1 MRIKMLKTHLSIIG
15 IDANFGGY
23 SNIDLVERAF
33 YQGSA
38 AKQFNLST
46 GSVKS
51 ELVDASVA
59 RLASSN
65 KINIEDINIIEL
77 SRETDLAFALAQSEI
92 LASENKLVALV
103 GVNLLTS
110 TADQE
115 HTSATISFDESFTDY
130 NQVEGIVSVLIAPS
144 YFATQNGLYTY
155 ANIKGFAAGSDVEN
169 TSSLALEKADITA
182 QQVHLL
188 EVSANADK
196 ALSDIEALGLLK
208 AYQNESGLNTAIS
221 CAKSVTGEGDEFSQ
235 LAGLLKSI
243 ISLQQRYIPAISDWQ
258 NAEPCLQEKYKA
270 SAFYI
275 PTESRP
281 WYPNSDGSAHIAAYS
296 CQTADN
302 YCHVIL
308 EENLLASTSLTTSE
322 RFPVQDIRNNGFI
335 ANSDLSVFLLSAE
348 DEKSLL
354 DKVAS
359 LNSQNSLSLSELAKS
374 CFAQFDAQNQYAV
387 VLLAETHDELN
398 KEISLAEQGIAKAFL
413 DQSDWKTPK
422 GSFFTAKP
430 VGSGENISF
439 MYPGIGATYV
449 GLGRDLFHIF
459 PQIYQPVAALADD
472 ISVTLKDTLL
482 NPRSINRLGFKE
494 LKQKDL
500 ALRGNLA
507 DIAEAGVGY
516 ACVFTKIFE
525 NVFNVKADFA
535 TGYSMGE
542 VSMYAALGCWQQPGL
557 MSARLAASDTFNNRL
572 CGDLLTLRDHWNMPK
587 NSNSDN
593 NELIWET
600 YTIKATVEEFELAS
614 VDEPQVY
621 CTIVN
626 TPDSLLVA
634 GYPPACQKVIKTLGV
649 RAMALNMANA
659 IHSAPAYSEYD
670 DMTVLYTM
678 DVTERIKTKMYS
690 SSCYLPIPQRS
701 KAIATSIAKCLC
713 DRVDFP
719 RLVNTLHKKGAQ
731 VFIEMGPGRSLS
743 SWVDKILDSNTSN
756 INQTNHLSVP
766 VNAKGTSDELTY
778 MRAVAKLISHGVT
791 MDLSHL
797 FHGSIIVEKSE
808 GSL

>member
-1 MRIKMLKTHLSIIG
+1 MLKAHLSIIG
-15 IDANFGGY
+15 LDANFGGY

-33 YQGSA
+33 YQGSV
-38 AKQFNLST
+38 AKQFSLATSAD
-46 GSVKS
+46 KS
-51 ELVDASVA
+51 KLVADSVA
-59 RLASSN
+59 RLASTN
-65 KINIEDINIIEL
+65 NLNIQDINIIEL
-77 SRETDLAFALAQSEI
+77 SQNTDLALALTQSEI
-92 LASENKLVALV
+92 LIAQNKLVALV
-103 GVNLLTS
+103 GVNIFSS
-110 TADQE
+110 TDEDDLKQK
-115 HTSATISFDESFTDY
+115 SATISFDESFISY
-130 NQVEGIVSVLIAPS
+130 NQVEGIVSILIAHS
-144 YFATQNGLYTY
+144 DFARQNALYIY
-155 ANIKGFAAGSDVEN
+155 SNIKSFAVGDNVTQ
-169 TSSLALEKADITA
+169 TSSLALEQANITA
-182 QQVHLL
+182 EQVHLL

-196 ALSDIEALGLLK
+196 TLSDIEQQGLLQT
-208 AYQNESGLNTAIS
+208 YQNDSVLNTALS
-221 CAKSVTGEGDEFSQ
+221 CAKSVTGEGGEFSQ
-235 LAGLLKSI
+235 LAGLLKCI
-243 ISLQQRYIPAISDWQ
+243 ISLQQRYIPAINEWQ
-258 NAEPCLQEKYKA
+258 NANSNVLSLYQT

-296 CQTADN
+296 CQTTDN
-302 YCHVIL
+302 YCQIIL
-308 EENLLASTSLTTSE
+308 EENLLAATSLTTNE

-335 ANSDLSVFLLSAE
+335 ANGDLSIFLLSAD

-354 DKVAS
+354 DKMAS
-359 LNSQNSLSLSELAKS
+359 LNSLTSLSLKELAKS
-374 CFAQFDAQNQYAV
+374 CFAQFDEQEQYAV
-387 VLLAETHDELN
+387 VLLGESLAELN
-398 KEISLAEQGIAKAFL
+398 KEISLAEQGITKAFL
-413 DQSDWKTPK
+413 DDSNWKTPK

-430 VGSGENISF
+430 VGKGENISF

-449 GLGRDLFHIF
+449 GLGRDLFHLF
-459 PQIYQPVAALADD
+459 PQIYQSVAALADD
-472 ISVTLKDTLL
+472 IAVTLKDTLL
-482 NPRSINRLGFKE
+482 NPRSINRLGFKA
-494 LKQKDL
+494 LKQRDL
-500 ALRGNLA
+500 ALRGSLA

-525 NVFNVKADFA
+525 DVFNVKADFA

-542 VSMYAALGCWQQPGL
+542 VSMYAALGCWQQPGI
-557 MSARLAASDTFNNRL
+557 MSARLAASDTFNNKL

-587 NSNSDN
+587 NSDD

-600 YTIKATVEEFELAS
+600 YTIKATVEEFALAS
-614 VDEPQVY
+614 TDEPKVF

-634 GYPPACQKVIKTLGV
+634 GYPPACQKVIKKLGV

-659 IHSAPAYSEYD
+659 IHSAPAYSEYN
-670 DMTVLYTM
+670 DMTQLYTM

-743 SWVDKILDSNTSN
+743 SWVDKILDSKVTNNTKLNSM
-756 INQTNHLSVP
+756 NHLSVP

-778 MRAVAKLISHGVT
+778 MRAVAKLVSHGVI
-791 MDLSHL
+791 MELSHL
-797 FHGSIIVEKSE
+797 FHGSMIVKK
-808 GSL
+808 

>member
-1 MRIKMLKTHLSIIG
+1 MFNTNLSIVG
-15 IDANFGGY
+15 LDANFGGY

-33 YQGSA
+33 YQGSS
-38 AKQFNLST
+38 AKQVNLPTS
-46 GSVKS
+46 SVKS
-51 ELVDASVA
+51 ELVAASVA
-59 RLASSN
+59 RLANAN
-65 KINIEDINIIEL
+65 KLNINELNIIEL
-77 SRETDLAFALAQSEI
+77 SKTTDLSSALTQAQGFVN
-92 LASENKLVALV
+92 ANKLVAIV

-110 TADQE
+110 
-115 HTSATISFDESFTDY
+115 ATIREEIAATMAFDESFTHY
-130 NQVEGIVSVLIAPS
+130 NQVEGIVSLLVAAS
-144 YFATQNGLYTY
+144 DFATKNGFYNYTNIKSFATGADIAKTAAQALEQ
-155 ANIKGFAAGSDVEN
+155 ANI
-169 TSSLALEKADITA
+169 TA
-182 QQVHLL
+182 EQVHLL

-196 ALSDIEALGLLK
+196 ALADIEEQGLLH
-208 AYQNESGLNTAIS
+208 AYKTDTKLNTALS
-221 CAKSVTGEGDEFSQ
+221 CTKSVTGEGDAFSQ
-235 LAGLLKSI
+235 LAGLLKCI

-258 NAEPCLQEKYKA
+258 STKPDVLSQYQD

-281 WYPNSDGSAHIAAYS
+281 WYPNPDGSEHIAAYS
-296 CQTADN
+296 CQTSDN
-302 YCHVIL
+302 YCHIVL
-308 EENLLASTSLTTSE
+308 EEYLLAATSSTTVE
-322 RFPVQDIRNNGFI
+322 RFPADDVRNNGFI
-335 ANSDLSVFLLSAE
+335 ANSDLSVFLLSAD
-348 DEKSLL
+348 DENSLL
-354 DKVAS
+354 DKVVS
-359 LNSQNSLSLSELAKS
+359 LNSLTSVPLNELAKS
-374 CFAQFDAQNQYAV
+374 CFAQFDAQKQFSV
-387 VLLAETHDELN
+387 VLLAESYEELS
-398 KEISLAEQGIAKAFL
+398 KEIALAEQGIKKSFL
-413 DQSDWKTPK
+413 DNSDWKTPK
-422 GSFFTAKP
+422 GSYFTAKP
-430 VGSGENISF
+430 VGAGENISF

-459 PQIYQPVAALADD
+459 PQIYQGVAALADD
-472 ISVTLKDTLL
+472 IAITLKDTLL

-500 ALRGNLA
+500 ALRGSLA

-525 NVFNVKADFA
+525 DVFNVKADFA

-557 MSARLAASDTFNNRL
+557 MSARLAASDTFNNKL
-572 CGDLLTLRDHWNMPK
+572 CGDLLTLRDQWNMPK
-587 NSNSDN
+587 TSS
-593 NELIWET
+593 ETEVIWET
-600 YTIKATVEEFELAS
+600 YTIKSTVEEFELAS
-614 VDEPQVY
+614 SDEPQVF

-634 GYPPACQKVIKTLGV
+634 GYPPACQKVIKKLGV

-670 DMTVLYTM
+670 AMTGLYSM

-719 RLVNTLHKKGAQ
+719 RLVNTLHNKGAQ

-743 SWVDKILDSNTSN
+743 SWVDKILDSNSVN

-778 MRAVAKLISHGVT
+778 MRAVAKLISHGVI
-791 MDLSHL
+791 MELSHL
-797 FHGSIIVEKSE
+797 FHGSIIVKK
-808 GSL
+808 

>member
-1 MRIKMLKTHLSIIG
+1 MLKTHLSIIG

-144 YFATQNGLYTY
+144 YFATQNRLYTY

-413 DQSDWKTPK
+413 DHSDWKTPK
-422 GSFFTAKP
+422 GSYFTAKP

>member
-1 MRIKMLKTHLSIIG
+1 MLNTNLSIVG
-15 IDANFGGY
+15 LDANFGCY
-23 SNIDLVERAF
+23 PNIDLVERAF

-38 AKQFNLST
+38 AKQVNLPTS
-46 GSVKS
+46 SVKS
-51 ELVDASVA
+51 ELVAASVA
-59 RLASSN
+59 RLANAN
-65 KINIEDINIIEL
+65 KLNVDKLNIIEL
-77 SRETDLAFALAQSEI
+77 SKTTDLSSALKQTQDFVNA
-92 LASENKLVALV
+92 NKLVVLV

-110 TADQE
+110 PIEQDN
-115 HTSATISFDESFTDY
+115 TSATIGFDESFSHY
-130 NQVEGIVSVLIAPS
+130 NQAEGIVSILIAS
-144 YFATQNGLYTY
+144 SEFAINNTLYTY
-155 ANIKGFAAGSDVEN
+155 ANIKSFATGADIAQ
-169 TSSLALEKADITA
+169 TTAQALEQANITTE
-182 QQVHLL
+182 QVHLL

-196 ALSDIEALGLLK
+196 TLASIEEQGLLQ
-208 AYQNESGLNTAIS
+208 AYKTDTKLNTAIS
-221 CAKSVTGEGDEFSQ
+221 CAKSVTGEGDAFSQ
-235 LAGLLKSI
+235 LAGLLKCI

-258 NAEPCLQEKYKA
+258 NVQPDVLSQYQD
-270 SAFYI
+270 SAFYV

-296 CQTADN
+296 CQTANN
-302 YCHVIL
+302 YCHIVL
-308 EENLLASTSLTTSE
+308 EENLLMATTLTAGE
-322 RFPVQDIRNNGFI
+322 RFPAEDVRNNGFI
-335 ANSDLSVFLLSAE
+335 ANSDLSVFLLSAD

-359 LNSQNSLSLSELAKS
+359 LNSQTSVQINELAKS
-374 CFAQFDAQNQYAV
+374 CFAQFDAQKQFSV
-387 VLLAETHDELN
+387 VLLAESFDELS
-398 KEISLAEQGIAKAFL
+398 KEIALAEHGISKAFL
-413 DQSDWKTPK
+413 DNSDWKTPK
-422 GSFFTAKP
+422 GSYFTANP
-430 VGSGENISF
+430 VGAGENISF

-459 PQIYQPVAALADD
+459 PQIYQGVAALADD
-472 ISVTLKDTLL
+472 IAITLKDTLL

-500 ALRGNLA
+500 ALRGSLA

-557 MSARLAASDTFNNRL
+557 MSARLAASDTFNNKL
-572 CGDLLTLRDHWNMPK
+572 CGDLLTLRDQWNMPK
-587 NSNSDN
+587 TSS
-593 NELIWET
+593 ETEVIWET

-614 VDEPQVY
+614 VDEPQVF

-634 GYPPACQKVIKTLGV
+634 GYPPACQKVIKKLGV

-659 IHSAPAYSEYD
+659 IHSAPANSEYD
-670 DMTVLYTM
+670 AMTGLYTM

-719 RLVNTLHKKGAQ
+719 RLVNTLHNKGAQ

-743 SWVDKILDSNTSN
+743 SWVDKILDTDVTQNADS
-756 INQTNHLSVP
+756 NHLSVP

-791 MDLSHL
+791 MELRHL
-797 FHGSIIVEKSE
+797 FHGSIVVEK
-808 GSL
+808 

>member
-1 MRIKMLKTHLSIIG
+1 MLNTNLSIVG
-15 IDANFGGY
+15 LDANFGSY

-33 YQGSA
+33 YQGTA
-38 AKQFNLST
+38 AKQVNLPKS
-46 GSVKS
+46 SVKS
-51 ELVDASVA
+51 ELVAASVA
-59 RLASSN
+59 RLANAN
-65 KINIEDINIIEL
+65 KLNVDKLNIIEL
-77 SRETDLAFALAQSEI
+77 SKTTDLSSALKQTQDFVNA
-92 LASENKLVALV
+92 NKLVVLV

-110 TADQE
+110 PIEQDNTP
-115 HTSATISFDESFTDY
+115 ATIGFDESFSHY
-130 NQVEGIVSVLIAPS
+130 NQAEGIVSILIAS
-144 YFATQNGLYTY
+144 SECAINNTLYTY
-155 ANIKGFAAGSDVEN
+155 ANIKSFATGADIAQ
-169 TSSLALEKADITA
+169 TTAQALEQANITTE
-182 QQVHLL
+182 QVHLL

-196 ALSDIEALGLLK
+196 ALASIEEQGLLQ
-208 AYQNESGLNTAIS
+208 AYQTETKLNTAIS
-221 CAKSVTGEGDEFSQ
+221 CAKSVTGEGDAFSQ
-235 LAGLLKSI
+235 LAGLLKCI

-258 NAEPCLQEKYKA
+258 NVQPDVLSQYQD
-270 SAFYI
+270 SAFYV

-296 CQTADN
+296 CQTANN
-302 YCHVIL
+302 YCHIVL
-308 EENLLASTSLTTSE
+308 EENLLMATTLTAGE
-322 RFPVQDIRNNGFI
+322 RFPAEDVRNNGFI
-335 ANSDLSVFLLSAE
+335 ANSDLSVFLLSAD

-359 LNSQNSLSLSELAKS
+359 LNSQTSVQINELAKS
-374 CFAQFDAQNQYAV
+374 CFAQFDAHKQFSV
-387 VLLAETHDELN
+387 VLLAESFDELS
-398 KEISLAEQGIAKAFL
+398 KEIALAEHGISKAFL
-413 DQSDWKTPK
+413 NNSDWKTPK
-422 GSFFTAKP
+422 GSYFTANP
-430 VGSGENISF
+430 VGAGENISF

-459 PQIYQPVAALADD
+459 PQIYQGVAALADD
-472 ISVTLKDTLL
+472 IAITLKDTLL

-500 ALRGNLA
+500 ALRGSLA

-557 MSARLAASDTFNNRL
+557 MSARLAASDTFNNKL
-572 CGDLLTLRDHWNMPK
+572 CGDLLTLRDQWNMPK
-587 NSNSDN
+587 TSS
-593 NELIWET
+593 ETEVIWET

-614 VDEPQVY
+614 IDEPQVF

-634 GYPPACQKVIKTLGV
+634 GYPPACQKVIKKLGV

-659 IHSAPAYSEYD
+659 IHSAPANSEYD
-670 DMTVLYTM
+670 AMTGLYTM

-719 RLVNTLHKKGAQ
+719 RLVNTLHNKGAQ

-743 SWVDKILDSNTSN
+743 SWVDKILDTDVTQNADS
-756 INQTNHLSVP
+756 NHLSVP

-778 MRAVAKLISHGVT
+778 MRAVAKLISHGVI
-791 MDLSHL
+791 MELSHL
-797 FHGSIIVEKSE
+797 FHGSIVIEK
-808 GSL
+808 